1 MKQEAKSATSA
12 PTTLWDRT
20 RQLASQEIL
29 ETALRLFI
37 EQGYDETTI
46 AQIAREAGVSQRTL
60 FRYFGT
66 KEDLL
71 GGGQDQFGQVLMD
84 TISEQPADAGI
95 WEALRAGVA
104 AVLALH
110 DSREQALERF
120 RLLHNTASLRAGWLE
135 KRLRFQENL
144 LPLIETRMDAAA
156 LQRGCEGP
164 RGDRDGVRMPGCRID
179 DVGRQRRQERNHG
192 PVRRVPGCG
201 ARLTRSGRPARE
213 PWTETGHT
221 RCHRPVPHLDLPA
234 GFRWAT
240 LASCATRW
248 HVRSATWTPHVECSS
263 QPPKDFRS
271 RPLTTLGA
279 ISAPGSAWRSG
290 ALRNQDAAEAE

>member
-1 MKQEAKSATSA
+1 MKQEAKSATGA

-29 ETALRLFI
+29 DTALRLFT

-71 GGGQDQFGQVLMD
+71 GGGQDRFGQVLMD
-84 TISEQPADAGI
+84 TISEQPAEAGV

-144 LPLIETRMDAAA
+144 LPLIETRMDAAT
-156 LQRGCEGP
+156 GNEGAK
-164 RGDRDGVRMPGCRID
+164 
-179 DVGRQRRQERNHG
+179 
-192 PVRRVPGCG
+192 
-201 ARLTRSGRPARE
+201 ARA
-213 PWTETGHT
+213 
-221 RCHRPVPHLDLPA
+221 VI
-234 GFRWAT
+234 AT
-240 LASCATRW
+240 AFACL
-248 HVRSATWTPHVECSS
+248 
-263 QPPKDFRS
+263 
-271 RPLTTLGA
+271 
-279 ISAPGSAWRSG
+279 
-290 ALRNQDAAEAE
+290 DAASMTWVANDGKGEIMDLYDECMAAVRG

>member
-1 MKQEAKSATSA
+1 MKQEAKSATGA

-29 ETALRLFI
+29 DTALRLFT

-71 GGGQDQFGQVLMD
+71 GGGQDRFGQVLTD
-84 TISEQPADAGI
+84 TISEQPAEAGA

-110 DSREQALERF
+110 DSREQALKRF

-144 LPLIETRMDAAA
+144 LPLIETRMDA
-156 LQRGCEGP
+156 GTGNEGAK
-164 RGDRDGVRMPGCRID
+164 
-179 DVGRQRRQERNHG
+179 
-192 PVRRVPGCG
+192 
-201 ARLTRSGRPARE
+201 ARA
-213 PWTETGHT
+213 
-221 RCHRPVPHLDLPA
+221 VI
-234 GFRWAT
+234 AT
-240 LASCATRW
+240 AFACL
-248 HVRSATWTPHVECSS
+248 
-263 QPPKDFRS
+263 
-271 RPLTTLGA
+271 
-279 ISAPGSAWRSG
+279 
-290 ALRNQDAAEAE
+290 DAASMTWVANDGKGEIMDLYDECMAAVRG

>member
-1 MKQEAKSATSA
+1 MKQEAKSATGA

-29 ETALRLFI
+29 KTALRLFT

-60 FRYFGT
+60 FRYFGA

-71 GGGQDQFGQVLMD
+71 GGGQDRFGQVLMD
-84 TISEQPADAGI
+84 TISEQPADAGV
-95 WEALRAGVA
+95 WETLRAGVA

-120 RLLHNTASLRAGWLE
+120 RLLHSTASLRAGWLE

-156 LQRGCEGP
+156 GNEGAK
-164 RGDRDGVRMPGCRID
+164 
-179 DVGRQRRQERNHG
+179 
-192 PVRRVPGCG
+192 
-201 ARLTRSGRPARE
+201 ARA
-213 PWTETGHT
+213 
-221 RCHRPVPHLDLPA
+221 VI
-234 GFRWAT
+234 AT
-240 LASCATRW
+240 AFACL
-248 HVRSATWTPHVECSS
+248 
-263 QPPKDFRS
+263 
-271 RPLTTLGA
+271 
-279 ISAPGSAWRSG
+279 
-290 ALRNQDAAEAE
+290 DAASMTWVASDGKGEIIDLYDECMAAVRG

>member
-1 MKQEAKSATSA
+1 MKQEAKSATGA

-29 ETALRLFI
+29 KTALRLFI

-71 GGGQDQFGQVLMD
+71 GGGQDRFGQVLMD
-84 TISEQPADAGI
+84 AISEQPADAGV

-144 LPLIETRMDAAA
+144 LPLIETRMDAAT
-156 LQRGCEGP
+156 GS
-164 RGDRDGVRMPGCRID
+164 DGAK
-179 DVGRQRRQERNHG
+179 
-192 PVRRVPGCG
+192 
-201 ARLTRSGRPARE
+201 ARAMIATAFA
-213 PWTETGHT
+213 
-221 RCHRPVPHLDLPA
+221 CLDA
-234 GFRWAT
+234 ASMTWAT
-240 LASCATRW
+240 NDGKGEIMDLYDECLAA
-248 HVRSATWTPHVECSS
+248 VR
-263 QPPKDFRS
+263 
-271 RPLTTLGA
+271 G
-279 ISAPGSAWRSG
+279 
-290 ALRNQDAAEAE
+290 